1 MDKLIKRKSWIK
13 RNKYSALGA
22 FLVLSIIV
30 YQLAFADHSSKFRVN
45 PEKISISEITYD
57 SFQDYISVT
66 GTVEPIKTVM
76 LAAIEGG
83 RIEEIFIEESNT
95 VKKGDVIMKLGNPSL
110 ILEISNNEAQVTRS
124 INDLQMTKLN
134 MQTSMMNVRSNA
146 LDLELSLIDKTRTYR
161 INKTLYADKL
171 ISRIEFDRSGED
183 FTACSAKMKI
193 VRERQK
199 NDSIFYSLQIASLG
213 KSIERMENNLEMV
226 RRRVDNLYVKAPCD
240 GELAQLVPEVG
251 QVISYGAAI
260 GKVNVLDSYKL
271 RLDIDEHYISRI
283 NKDIKGECLFSKRQY
298 AGEIKKVYTEV
309 NNGKFH
315 VDMIFTNEIPKDIR
329 IGQTSRIKL
338 ELGKPEKRTLLP
350 RGAFYQK
357 TGGRW
362 VYVLDP
368 SGSFASKR
376 SIEIGRYNPRY
387 YEVLT
392 GLEKGEKVITSS
404 YDIFGDVDKIIL
416 NK

>member
-1 MDKLIKRKSWIK
+1 MDKIIKRKSWIK
-13 RNKYSALGA
+13 RNKYSVVIAIAL
-22 FLVLSIIV
+22 LSIII
-30 YQLAFADHSSKFRVN
+30 YQLSFADHSSKYKVDA
-45 PEKISISEITYD
+45 EKISISEIKYD

-134 MQTSMMNVRSNA
+134 MQTNMMEVRSRA
-146 LDLELSLIDKTRTYR
+146 LDLELSLFDKTRTYN
-161 INKTLYADKL
+161 INSKLYSDKL
-171 ISRIEFDRSGED
+171 ISRIEFEKSKED
-183 FTACSAKMKI
+183 FIACTKKMKI

-199 NDSIFYSLQIASLG
+199 NDSIFYSLQISSLG
-213 KSIERMENNLEMV
+213 KSIERMEKNLQMV
-226 RRRVDNLYVKAPCD
+226 SQRVDNLYVKAPCD

-251 QVISYGAAI
+251 QVISYGAPI

-283 NKDIKGECLFSKRQY
+283 NRNIQGECIFSGKGY
-298 AGEIKKVYTEV
+298 KGNIKKIYTEV
-309 NNGKFH
+309 ADGKFH
-315 VDMIFTNEIPKDIR
+315 VDMDFDNEVPKDIR

-338 ELGKPEKRTLLP
+338 ELGKPEKSILLP

-357 TGGRW
+357 TGGKW
-362 VYVLDP
+362 VYVLDKT
-368 SGSFASKR
+368 GTFAIKR
-376 SIEIGRYNPRY
+376 SIEIGRYNPSF
-387 YEVLT
+387 YEVIS
-392 GLEKGEKVITSS
+392 GLESGEKVITSS
-404 YDIFGDVDKIIL
+404 YEIFGDVEKIIL
-416 NK
+416 N

>member
-1 MDKLIKRKSWIK
+1 MDKIIKRKSWVN
-13 RNKYSALGA
+13 RNKYSAIGA
-22 FLVLSIIV
+22 MFVLSIVI
-30 YQLAFADHSSKFRVN
+30 YQIAFADHSSKFKVDAD
-45 PEKISISEITYD
+45 KISINEITYD

-66 GTVEPIKTVM
+66 GNVEPIKTVM
-76 LAAIEGG
+76 IAAIEGG
-83 RIEEIFIEESNT
+83 RIEEIFIEESNF

-134 MQTSMMNVRSNA
+134 MQTSMMDVRSKA
-146 LDLELSLIDKTRTYR
+146 LDLELNLVDKTRTYN
-161 INKTLYADKL
+161 INNKLYGDKL
-171 ISRIEFDRSGED
+171 ISRVEFEKSKED
-183 FTACSAKMKI
+183 FIACSEKMKI

-199 NDSIFYSLQIASLG
+199 NDSAFYSLQIFSLG
-213 KSIERMENNLEMV
+213 KSIERMENNLKMV
-226 RRRVDNLYVKAPCD
+226 SNRVDNLYVKAPCN

-251 QVISYGAAI
+251 QVISYGAPI

-283 NKDIKGECLFSKRQY
+283 NKTIQAQCLFSGKQY
-298 AGEIKKVYTEV
+298 AGKIKKIYTEV
-309 NNGKFH
+309 DKGKFH
-315 VDMIFTNEIPKDIR
+315 VDLIFIDKVPKDIR

-338 ELGKPEKRTLLP
+338 ELGKPEKSILLP

-362 VYVLDP
+362 VYVLDK
-368 SGSFASKR
+368 SGAFATKR

-387 YEVLT
+387 YEVLS
-392 GLEKGEKVITSS
+392 GLDTGEKVITSS
-404 YDIFGDVDKIIL
+404 YEIFGDSDKIIL
-416 NK
+416 K